1 MTNPAPRADV
11 ERLRARL
18 NTLVLVVP
26 GQFLPLVAVYWLRFV
41 PAFRP
46 FAFDVPAP
54 RPEVFLA
61 CAAALVGPFLLPRGW
76 FRPRRFERGGL
87 YPALGLRLFR
97 ALATDGDWINGRLR
111 RLDPAY
117 RVVRDRR
124 TRDEHVGGSIRN
136 ERWHTAWLLLGLVTA
151 ASAVSTRQYGWA
163 MAVTLFNAAFN
174 LYPVMH
180 QRYKRARLRP
190 SEGARR
196 AATASA
202 PAAP

>member
-1 MTNPAPRADV
+1 VAIPAPRADV
-11 ERLRARL
+11 ARLRNRL
-18 NTLVLVVP
+18 NALVLVVP
-26 GQFLPLVAVYWLRFV
+26 GQFLPLLAVYWLRFV

-46 FAFDVPAP
+46 FAFDVPTP

-61 CAAALVGPFLLPRGW
+61 CAAVLVVPFALPRGW
-76 FRPRRFERGGL
+76 FRPRPFERGGL

-111 RLDPAY
+111 RLDPTY
-117 RVVRDRR
+117 RVVRDKR
-124 TRDEHVGGSIRN
+124 TRDAHLAGSILN

-151 ASAVSTRQYGWA
+151 ASAVSTGQFGWA
-163 MAVTLFNAAFN
+163 FAVTLFNVAFN
-174 LYPVMH
+174 LYPVLH
-180 QRYKRARLRP
+180 QRYKRARLRHP
-190 SEGARR
+190 DARSR